1 MPQTRTVDLG
11 SGRQVTALHYAAV
24 GHAVSTL
31 VLAHGAGANQS
42 SEFMSGFAAGLAARG
57 HDVVTF
63 NFLYTERGRKLPD
76 PQPVL
81 EACFR
86 AVLDMIAADTS
97 LGSRPLV
104 IGGKSMGGRMAT
116 HVAASQDAGES
127 GPSAWWSHL
136 AGLVLLGYPLH
147 PPGKPQQVRV
157 AHLPRVTHPM
167 LFVQG
172 ERDAFGTPV
181 ELRGFVDVLSAPCML
196 HAVEH
201 AGHSFDVPKR
211 AGISQDLLYAAIQD
225 TIDGWI
231 RRVV

>member
-1 MPQTRTVDLG
+1 
-11 SGRQVTALHYAAV
+11 
-24 GHAVSTL
+24 
-31 VLAHGAGANQS
+31 
-42 SEFMSGFAAGLAARG
+42 
-57 HDVVTF
+57 
-63 NFLYTERGRKLPD
+63 
-76 PQPVL
+76 
-81 EACFR
+81 
-86 AVLDMIAADTS
+86 
-97 LGSRPLV
+97 
-104 IGGKSMGGRMAT
+104 MGGRMAT

-127 GPSAWWSHL
+127 GPPFWWSRL

-172 ERDAFGTPV
+172 ERDAFGTPL
-181 ELRGFVDVLSAPCML
+181 ELRGFVDVLSAPCTL
-196 HAVEH
+196 HAVER

-225 TIDGWI
+225 TIDAWI